1 MTYNVVSFCCT
12 AKWFSCVCVCIHI
25 YIRYGACIFL
35 IIVLSGYMLRDGI
48 AESYGNSVFSFLRNL
63 YTGLHNGCT
72 NLHSHQQCRKFP
84 CSPHPLQHLLFVDF
98 LMMVILISVKCY
110 FFVFICISLI
120 TSNTE
125 HLLFVILSILQIAVK
140 RREVK
145 SKGEK
150 DR

>member
-1 MTYNVVSFCCT
+1 MIQL
-12 AKWFSCVCVCIHI
+12 CVCVYIHI

-35 IIVLSGYMLRDGI
+35 IIVLSGYMLRDGM

-63 YTGLHNGCT
+63 HAVLHNGCT
-72 NLHSHQQCRKFP
+72 NLHSHQQCRRVSFY
-84 CSPHPLQHLLFVDF
+84 PHSLQHLLFIDF

-110 FFVFICISLI
+110 FIVFICIFLI

-140 RREVK
+140 RREAK